1 MSALPVVCNFEDGC
15 ILTLITVDT
24 SFTMDQV
31 ASEAAEHFAGRML
44 PRYPGRVM
52 RVRLQ
57 DVPAPIAR
65 EETVARAGWVRLD
78 TIEIYYE

>member
-24 SFTMDQV
+24 AFTMDQV
-31 ASEAAEHFAGRML
+31 AQEAAEHFAGRML
-44 PRYPGRVM
+44 PLKPDRTM

-57 DVPAPIAR
+57 DGTAPLPRAL
-65 EETVARAGWVRLD
+65 TVRQAGWVYLD
-78 TIEIYYE
+78 TIEIFYE